1 MQYNLNK
8 SFCIFDKKKLF
19 CGLASISFTKMFL
32 TTSYAK
38 WIWSPA
44 LPHSNIFS
52 IIFHF
57 LSPFFAKSFI
67 VAFYES
73 WNVWHLNLS
82 LGNMLWWEN
91 QQRAIVSQWLLCCV
105 EFCIQMEMQICW
117 GFFSIVSI
125 MTSKLE
131 HLTNIINAIRSAT
144 KLNNLF
150 SYKIICWHLEYILMD
165 IYR

>member
-1 MQYNLNK
+1 
-8 SFCIFDKKKLF
+8 
-19 CGLASISFTKMFL
+19 MFL

-91 QQRAIVSQWLLCCV
+91 QQRAIISQWLLCCV

-117 GFFSIVSI
+117 GIFSIVSI

-131 HLTNIINAIRSAT
+131 HLTNIINTIRSAT